1 MSCEAEQKNN
11 FTVGTASTR
20 NLNVDISQNMPDYLM
35 RFVNSISDNLSVI
48 GATQKRESIHRDI
61 ETITPIINDSDTLM
75 WVVNYSNRKGYLIL
89 STERN
94 TFPIIAFYNEGRFDS
109 NAKTNAWIDNIIKSK
124 KKKNENVYSEL
135 WDKILTPTAEDREI
149 SFELITNV
157 DDLGKQTNYVN
168 VDPLVWT
175 QWGTGW
181 GYHYEMPVVT
191 EQIFGTHKAE
201 VPEFLVTMGQ
211 YMHYY
216 RYPDRYNYDKMLLS
230 LGAMQPSL
238 DRPNEIATMLWSLY
252 MTLGLEIDPSIN
264 GVKVPP
270 QYVCDIFYI
279 LRMFGYSNC
288 RFSYWVVDG
297 DKSYQTYFNDIYEGL
312 IRGYPTIGGVVVKL
326 RDIYSPWDE
335 GDKIQYTFIIDG
347 IKEIGLKITEK
358 NTLGSQTYTY
368 KDFYVRY
375 LRPTV
380 GNFSNTGPNITGG
393 DYTGWYK
400 LDGIYTLYDNP
411 YYRVYAACIMP

>member
-1 MSCEAEQKNN
+1 
-11 FTVGTASTR
+11 
-20 NLNVDISQNMPDYLM
+20 MPDYLM
-35 RFVNSISDNLSVI
+35 RFVNSVSDNLSVI
-48 GATQKRESIHRDI
+48 GATQKKESAHRDI
-61 ETITPIINDSDTLM
+61 ETITPIVYDNDTLM
-75 WVVNYSNRKGYLIL
+75 WVVNYSNRQGYLVL

-109 NAKTNAWIDNIIKSK
+109 NAKTNAWIENMIESK
-124 KKKNENVYSEL
+124 KRTKHLENNNAYSEL
-135 WDKILTPTAEDREI
+135 WDKILAQKTNSEI
-149 SFELITNV
+149 SFELVTDVNA
-157 DDLGKQTNYVN
+157 LGRQTNYVN
-168 VDPLVWT
+168 VEPLVLT

-201 VPEFLVTMGQ
+201 VPEFLVSMGQ

-216 RYPDRYNYDKMLLS
+216 RYPERYNYDKMLLS
-230 LGAMQPSL
+230 LGKMQPSL

-264 GVKVPP
+264 GVNVPP
-270 QYVCDIFYI
+270 RYVCDVYYL

-288 RFSYWVVDG
+288 RFSYWVM
-297 DKSYQTYFNDIYEGL
+297 DKAESYQTYFNDIYEGL

-326 RDIYSPWDE
+326 NDIYSPWDK

-347 IKEIGLKITEK
+347 IKRIGLKVTEK
-358 NTLGSQTYTY
+358 SALGSKTYAY
-368 KDFYVRY
+368 QDFYVRY
-375 LRPTV
+375 LRPSI
-380 GNFSNTGPNITGG
+380 GNFSNTGPDIRGG

-411 YYRVYAACIMP
+411 YYRVYAACVTP